1 MATRIKTRWPS
12 FCRLNVFINN
22 TPVFFS
28 GVVTNSKKRPT
39 DSHQGHVSN
48 FGLYLK
54 EREVSILRSPFYA
67 ESYVSKYFSTWLYLP
82 ASGWVVVVDSY
93 LGACRLE
100 DAPSPGASALEVAC
114 APEAACTP
122 EASALEVACTLEALN
137 AGNHVYDRHK

>member
-1 MATRIKTRWPS
+1 M
-12 FCRLNVFINN
+12 
-22 TPVFFS
+22 
-28 GVVTNSKKRPT
+28 TNSKRRPT

-100 DAPSPGASALEVAC
+100 DAPSLGACRLEDAPSPEACRLEDAPPPGASALEVAC
-114 APEAACTP
+114 NL
-122 EASALEVACTLEALN
+122 EASALEVACILEAGI

>member
-28 GVVTNSKKRPT
+28 EVVTNSKRRPT

-82 ASGWVVVVDSY
+82 ASGWVVVVDSD
-93 LGACRLE
+93 LGACRLEACRLE
-100 DAPSPGASALEVAC
+100 DAPSPGASALEEVC
-114 APEAACTP
+114 IPG
-122 EASALEVACTLEALN
+122 ASALEGLLPGACAL
-137 AGNHVYDRHK
+137 AGV

>member
-1 MATRIKTRWPS
+1 M
-12 FCRLNVFINN
+12 
-22 TPVFFS
+22 
-28 GVVTNSKKRPT
+28 TNSKKRPT

-100 DAPSPGASALEVAC
+100 DAPSPEACRLEDAPPPGASALEVAC
-114 APEAACTP
+114 NL
-122 EASALEVACTLEALN
+122 EASALEVACILEAGI